1 MSEILNVLKRIAIV
15 VGVGLTLFAV
25 LETLRAYET
34 LRDLNP
40 LAGYGFLAF
49 VALLGLYLIWQLRAL
64 FSYRTALA
72 PPILPEDTPVTQRQI
87 SEALSYL
94 DRVTGRLEMN
104 PLLLNG
110 TPEGLNELRSEV
122 DHLLASKPK
131 PGTIRED
138 LQRVE
143 NEYIAPLLKRLDT
156 EAERIVS
163 DNVGLVTIGTA
174 LSPYRSVDL
183 YIVLARNLRMINRIL
198 RVYRTRPAVRETLRV
213 FYDVAKVVAA
223 VNLLNAMDNI
233 WAGLARY
240 MPKVGMFAEAFSEG
254 LFSGLLTS
262 VAGHA
267 AIDRCRSYRPWS
279 GEEAVRRYR
288 GRLHRWARDVIG
300 ILLHHGFEKIIPRRR
315 KREHDRSETAS
326 SDETSSVKQSRNL
339 KPLFGFK
346 RKRGTN

>member
-1 MSEILNVLKRIAIV
+1 MGDILKLVKRIAIV
-15 VGVGLTLFAV
+15 LGVGLTLFAV

-34 LRDLNP
+34 LRELNP
-40 LAGYGFLAF
+40 WAGYGFLAF
-49 VALLGLYLIWQLRAL
+49 VALLILYLIWQVRAL

-72 PPILPEDTPVTQRQI
+72 PPALSDDIPVSQRQI
-87 SEALSYL
+87 SDTLHYL
-94 DRVTGRLEMN
+94 DRVTVRLEMN
-104 PLLLNG
+104 PLLQNG
-110 TPEGLNELRSEV
+110 APGGLNELRFEV
-122 DHLLASKPK
+122 DRLLASRTKPEN
-131 PGTIRED
+131 IREE

-143 NEYIAPLLKRLDT
+143 NEKIAPLLKLLDV
-156 EAERIVS
+156 EAERIIS

-198 RVYRTRPAVRETLRV
+198 YVYRTRPVLRETLRV
-213 FYDVAKVVAA
+213 FYDITKVVAA

-240 MPKVGMFAEAFSEG
+240 MPKVGVFAEAFSEG

-300 ILLHHGFEKIIPRRR
+300 ILIHHGFDKIIPKRG
-315 KREHDRSETAS
+315 KRETEGSGTS
-326 SDETSSVKQSRNL
+326 GSDDTMPAKHSRNIWSL
-339 KPLFGFK
+339 LSFK
-346 RKRGTN
+346 RKK